1 MDEEKVYFDP
11 NLTIPKMADKIQ
23 IQPYL
28 LSQIINSHF
37 GQSYPDY
44 VNSYRINEAKALLT
58 DNNLKISS
66 IAMDCGFN
74 TLSSFNLAF
83 KKATSK
89 TPSDYREHVMS
100 E

>member
-1 MDEEKVYFDP
+1 MDEDKVYFDP

-28 LSQIINSHF
+28 LSQIINAHF

-44 VNSYRINEAKALLT
+44 INTFRINEAKKLLT

-66 IAMDCGFN
+66 VAMDCGFN

-83 KKATSK
+83 KKATGK
-89 TPSDYREHVMS
+89 TPSNYRDEAMS